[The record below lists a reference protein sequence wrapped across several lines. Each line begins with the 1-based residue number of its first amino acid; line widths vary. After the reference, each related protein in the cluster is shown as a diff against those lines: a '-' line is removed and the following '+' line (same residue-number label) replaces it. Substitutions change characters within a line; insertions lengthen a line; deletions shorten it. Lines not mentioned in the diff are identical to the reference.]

1 MSPLIE
7 RTFFIAL
14 IGLIFI
20 NQGICQRN
28 VGKDSLVAFEFADTA
43 PEPNGGM
50 SAVYKWLAEQGTVTK
65 FDRTDTLD
73 CTSMRNGSVIV
84 MFVVD
89 EQGKLIY
96 PEIGR
101 GIGAPYDTY
110 CLQMVDELPITWKPG
125 TIDGE
130 PVKVRMGLP
139 FNFCA
144 QRNEE

>member
-7 RTFFIAL
+7 RVLLIAL

-20 NQGICQRN
+20 NQGICQQN
-28 VGKDSLVAFEFADTA
+28 IGKDSLVAYEIADTS
-43 PEPNGGM
+43 PEPIGGM
-50 SAVYKWLAEQGTVTK
+50 SAVYEWFAEQRTDTK

-73 CTSMRNGSVIV
+73 CTSMRNGSVII

-89 EQGKLIY
+89 EQGKLIS

-110 CLQMVDELPITWKPG
+110 CLQMVDELPINWKPG
-125 TIDGE
+125 TKDGE
-130 PVKVRMGLP
+130 PVNVRMGLP
-139 FNFCA
+139 FNFCG